1 MNRSALRQVIDA
13 TVLIMSVALPVAAP
27 CAEPARPAA
36 PTGSAPPTVG
46 ERPVAPTAEEI
57 ALRDHA
63 VLLKRGVA
71 TIDFTLAYAYSEQAL
86 FPVIRQ
92 EQRTVGANAALRYG
106 VFDDVQVTV
115 RVPRIWR
122 RTSTFTDATLSGTNP
137 NSPAVKSESFTS
149 DAAVSLLGV
158 ALREAA
164 GRPNVILSLDGVVSS
179 GPGDQG
185 IGGGV
190 VLSKSYDPAVIFAG
204 FSYLYGLD
212 VDAADSQRA
221 LAQRNFGMN
230 LGYTYALNDSLALSA
245 LFLGTYRN
253 LYSTDNV
260 SIPPPRERY
269 QLQLGMTWLLARGL
283 FVEPSVA
290 MRLGSVGSDL
300 TFAVNFAY
308 SF

>member
-1 MNRSALRQVIDA
+1 
-13 TVLIMSVALPVAAP
+13 MSVALPVAAL
-27 CAEPARPAA
+27 CAEPAHLAQATPAA
-36 PTGSAPPTVG
+36 KAGTPPPTVG
-46 ERPVAPTAEEI
+46 ERPVTPTAEEI

-63 VLLKRGVA
+63 VLLKRGA
-71 TIDFTLAYAYSEQAL
+71 GTIDLTLAYAYSEQAL
-86 FPVIRQ
+86 FPVVRA

-106 VFDDVQVTV
+106 VYDDVQVTV

-122 RTSTFTDATLSGTNP
+122 RTSTFTDAAISGTNS
-137 NSPAVKSESFTS
+137 NSPTVTSESFTS

-164 GRPNVILSLDGVVSS
+164 GRPNVILSLDGVVST

-190 VLSKSYDPAVIFAG
+190 VISKSYDPAVIFAG
-204 FSYLYGLD
+204 FSYLYGLN
-212 VDAADSQRA
+212 VDSADSQRA
-221 LAQRNFGMN
+221 LAQRNFGLN
-230 LGYTYALNDSLALSA
+230 LGYTYALNDSLALST
-245 LFLGTYRN
+245 LFFGTYRN
-253 LYSTDNV
+253 TQSPDGV

-269 QLQLGMTWLLARGL
+269 LLQLGMTWLLARGL